1 MSPAL
6 PPVRLASFRDTHII
20 SQKSSPGRSF
30 WPEFGRKKDMLTRE
44 QFLKHLRSALNNLY
58 DSDHLRRSVLAALFG
73 VADQF
78 DAPVALQRIL
88 TEAIESLEPADDE
101 PSHSYAW
108 QVYGPLYY
116 RYVQQLSREQ
126 VADQLGISTRQL
138 SRRTRTALEALT
150 DILWE
155 GFGMEARLQES
166 PDLGGTIDHAAEG
179 AWTATID
186 EELAWLKDTAPESS
200 VNLGETLRAVW
211 RQTQPLAARY
221 GVSLEIACA
230 GDLPA
235 VTIRQL
241 ALKQALLN
249 LISVAIHQS
258 EGAKVCV
265 SAEPRDRKIEILVQ
279 GSEVESVAR
288 SLLDDDLSILD
299 IVGQL
304 VGICGGALMLS
315 AEGSPFS
322 AELTIPLLDQV
333 PVLAID
339 DNADTLQ
346 LLKRYTSGT
355 RYHLVGTQDPERA
368 LELAEEIFPKVI
380 VLDVMM
386 PQIDGWELL
395 ASLRQHPHTSHVPV
409 IVCTILPQEDMALSL
424 GASGFVRKPVTRH
437 IFLAALD
444 RQVTLTEPQ
453 SR

>member
-1 MSPAL
+1 
-6 PPVRLASFRDTHII
+6 VR
-20 SQKSSPGRSF
+20 GF

-58 DSDHLRRSVLAALFG
+58 DSDHLRRSVLAVLFG

-78 DAPVALQRIL
+78 DAPVALQHIL

-101 PSHSYAW
+101 PPHSYAW
-108 QVYGPLYY
+108 QIYGPLYY

-155 GFGMEARLQES
+155 GFGMEAKLQES
-166 PDLGGTIDHAAEG
+166 PDLEMAIDHATEG
-179 AWTATID
+179 ALTATIN
-186 EELAWLKDTAPESS
+186 EELAWLKDTTPESS
-200 VNLGETLRAVW
+200 VNLGETLLAVR
-211 RQTQPLAARY
+211 RQAQPLAARY

-230 GDLPA
+230 DDLPT

-241 ALKQALLN
+241 ALRQALLN

-265 SAEPRDRKIEILVQ
+265 LAESRDRKIEILVQ
-279 GSEVESVAR
+279 GSDLESAAQ
-288 SLLDDDLSILD
+288 SLLDDDLSTLD

-304 VGICGGALMLS
+304 VGICEGGLMLS

-322 AELTIPLLDQV
+322 AKLTIPLLDQV

-346 LLKRYTSGT
+346 LLKRYTLGT
-355 RYHLVGTQDPERA
+355 QYHLVGTQDPKRA
-368 LELAEEIFPKVI
+368 LELAEELFPRVI

-395 ASLRQHPHTSHVPV
+395 ASLRQHPHTSHIPV
-409 IVCTILPQEDMALSL
+409 IVCTILSQEDMALSL

-444 RQVTLTEPQ
+444 RQIAPMEPQ